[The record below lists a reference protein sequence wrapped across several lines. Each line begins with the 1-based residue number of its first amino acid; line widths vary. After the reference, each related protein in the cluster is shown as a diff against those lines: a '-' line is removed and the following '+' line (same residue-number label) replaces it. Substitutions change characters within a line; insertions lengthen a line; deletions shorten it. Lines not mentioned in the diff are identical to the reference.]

1 MVFESYLFCCISE
14 SQPTLGGKVKGGG
27 DKGKMGEEM
36 LGVLV
41 VMMINSQERY
51 PSSVLCVSVLI
62 CVVTHRFT
70 GGGRK
75 RRKKKEKKK

>member
-14 SQPTLGGKVKGGG
+14 SQPTL
-27 DKGKMGEEM
+27 GEEM

-75 RRKKKEKKK
+75 RRKKEKEKKKVKKK